1 MIAVQDLKNGTTF
14 ELENEL
20 YVVIKYEH
28 IKVGRGSATI
38 RVKIKN
44 LKTGGVLEKTFINS
58 ARVEPVSLIKKKMQF
73 LYNSGNIFVFM
84 DPDTYDQVEIPAD
97 ILGSASSFLKEG
109 MIVPV
114 LYWEEKPLW
123 VELQPKMELT
133 VTDTDPGVKGN
144 SATNVYKPATLE
156 NGYQLRVPL
165 FINKG
170 DKIRV
175 DTRTGEYVERAK

>member
-1 MIAVQDLKNGTTF
+1 MIAVQDLKNGITF
-14 ELENEL
+14 ELDNDPYIVL
-20 YVVIKYEH
+20 KYEH

-44 LKTGGVLEKTFINS
+44 LKTGRVLEKTFINS
-58 ARVEPVSLIKKKMQF
+58 ARVESVSLIKKKMQF
-73 LYNSGNIFVFM
+73 LYESGKNFAFM
-84 DPDTYDQVEIPAD
+84 DPETYDQVEIPID
-97 ILGSASSFLKEG
+97 ILGSSSSFLKEG
-109 MIVPV
+109 MVVTV
-114 LYWEEKPLW
+114 LYWEDKPLW

-133 VTDTDPGVKGN
+133 VTETDPGVKGN
-144 SATNVYKPATLE
+144 SATNVYKPAILE

-175 DTRTGEYVERAK
+175 DTRTGEYIERAK

>member
-1 MIAVQDLKNGTTF
+1 MIGVQDLKNGTTF
-14 ELENEL
+14 ELEKEP
-20 YVVIKYEH
+20 YVVLRYEH
-28 IKVGRGSATI
+28 VKLGRGSATI

-58 ARVEPVSLIKKKMQF
+58 ARVEPVSLIKKKMQY
-73 LYNSGNIFVFM
+73 LYSSGKYFVFM
-84 DPDTYDQVEIPAD
+84 DPVTYDQAEIAAD
-97 ILGSASSFLKEG
+97 ILGSATSFLKEG
-109 MIVPV
+109 MVVTV
-114 LYWEEKPLW
+114 LYWEDKPLW

-133 VTDTDPGVKGN
+133 VTETDPGVKGN

-165 FINKG
+165 FINRG

-175 DTRTGEYVERAK
+175 DTRTGEYIERAK

>member
-1 MIAVQDLKNGTTF
+1 MIAVQDLKNGITF
-14 ELENEL
+14 ELDNEP
-20 YVVIKYEH
+20 YVVLKYEH

-38 RVKIKN
+38 RVKIRN

-58 ARVEPVSLIKKKMQF
+58 ARVESISLIKKKMQF
-73 LYNSGNIFVFM
+73 LYKSAKNYVFM
-84 DPDTYDQVEIPAD
+84 DPDTYDQVEIFAD
-97 ILGSASSFLKEG
+97 TLGSASSFLKEG
-109 MIVPV
+109 MEVTV
-114 LYWEEKPLW
+114 SFWENKALW

-133 VTDTDPGVKGN
+133 VADTDPGVKGN

-175 DTRTGEYVERAK
+175 DTRTGEYIERAK